1 MERLVEVNIFGH
13 DYTIKTDADT
23 EYIQKI
29 AKYVDEKMDEIV
41 RNTKTVSTLNT
52 AILAAL
58 NIADDFFR
66 ELEKREELLVEVENR
81 SMEIVKTIDTQLK
94 QYTGEEEYSE

>member
-1 MERLVEVNIFGH
+1 VERLVEVNIFGH

-66 ELEKREELLVEVENR
+66 ELEKREELLEEVENR

>member
-1 MERLVEVNIFGH
+1 VERLVEVNIFGH

>member
-1 MERLVEVNIFGH
+1 MERLVGVNILGQ
-13 DYTIKTDADT
+13 DYTVKTDADK

-29 AKYVDEKMDEIV
+29 AEYVDKKMDEIV

-58 NIADDFFR
+58 NIADEFFK
-66 ELEKREELLVEVENR
+66 EIEKREEILAEVENR
-81 SMEIVKTIDTQLK
+81 SREIVKTIDTQLK
-94 QYTGEEEYSE
+94 QDNVGKEYSK

>member
-1 MERLVEVNIFGH
+1 MERLIEVNIFGN
-13 DYTIKTDADT
+13 DYTVRTDADT

-29 AKYVDEKMDEIV
+29 ARYVDKKMGEIV

-58 NIADDFFR
+58 NIADDLFKER
-66 ELEKREELLVEVENR
+66 EKREEFLAEVENR
-81 SMEIVKTIDTQLK
+81 SKEIVKTIDTQLK
-94 QYTGEEEYSE
+94 QYNPGKEYSE

>member
-1 MERLVEVNIFGH
+1 MEKLVEVNIFGQA
-13 DYTIKTDADT
+13 YTVKTDADK

-29 AKYVDEKMDEIV
+29 AEYVDKKMDEIV

-58 NIADDFFR
+58 NIADDFFK
-66 ELEKREELLVEVENR
+66 EMEKREELLAEVENR
-81 SMEIVKTIDTQLK
+81 SREIVKTIDTQLK
-94 QYTGEEEYSE
+94 QYNVGKEYSK